1 MNVIIP
7 ESRLDEIMFKYLD
20 FKFKDLEQVKGKH
33 VDIIFFNSNERYKTL
48 GVLGWE
54 EPDNLWISYKI
65 INDIFLFIPLLPSEI
80 MKSIGRYVEDRYK
93 LEVKNTLKDKG
104 GVYSMLYIPKI

>member
-54 EPDNLWISYKI
+54 ET
-65 INDIFLFIPLLPSEI
+65 E
-80 MKSIGRYVEDRYK
+80 
-93 LEVKNTLKDKG
+93 
-104 GVYSMLYIPKI
+104 